1 MSSIPK
7 FLETGTSGYV
17 YSKEQ
22 GLIQLPER
30 LHLSQLMC
38 ISFTPHN
45 LFLSKTPAL

>member
-7 FLETGTSGYV
+7 FHERGTSGYAHP
-17 YSKEQ
+17 KEQ

-38 ISFTPHN
+38 ISFILHN
-45 LFLSKTPAL
+45 LSLSKTPAL

>member
-7 FLETGTSGYV
+7 FLERGTSGYIHP
-17 YSKEQ
+17 KEQ

-30 LHLSQLMC
+30 LYLSQLMC
-38 ISFTPHN
+38 ISFILHN